1 MSGHHPFNNL
11 KKAMSSHSK
20 ERVQTKLKV
29 LHREMALAEV
39 RKAMS
44 LTQVD
49 VAEMLHI
56 KQAALAR
63 LENRTDMYISS
74 LKKYIAALGGELD
87 IVARFPGGD
96 VHIQNLRA
104 TSESLRVENPLKVF
118 KRITL
123 E

>member
-1 MSGHHPFNNL
+1 MSGRHSFN
-11 KKAMSSHSK
+11 
-20 ERVQTKLKV
+20 KLKNSLSAASQKRV
-29 LHREMALAEV
+29 AQKKEILRQDLALAEV

-49 VAEMLHI
+49 MAERLHI

-74 LKKYIAALGGELD
+74 LRKYITALGGELD
-87 IVARFPGGD
+87 IVAHFPDGD
-96 VHIQNLRA
+96 VHIQNLHELQRDDKK
-104 TSESLRVENPLKVF
+104 N
-118 KRITL
+118 L

>member
-1 MSGHHPFNNL
+1 MSGHHSFNKL
-11 KKAMSSHSK
+11 KKSMSNHSK
-20 ERVQTKLKV
+20 EQVQNKLKL

-49 VAEMLHI
+49 MAEMLHI

-74 LKKYIAALGGELD
+74 LKKYIEALGGELD
-87 IVARFPGGD
+87 IVARFPGCD
-96 VHIQNLRA
+96 IHIQNLRA
-104 TSESLRVENPLKVF
+104 TSESFRVEPPQSFQGSSL
-118 KRITL
+118 
-123 E
+123 